1 MWNENSDEAVRP
13 WAVAKKRSPV
23 CSDMKWIW
31 SEAPDYKSVLH
42 TQDWWNW
49 TNVKGFQSTP
59 THTNFT
65 LKHETSSINCH
76 TLVLHDDKKK
86 KHFRF
91 LFVIRS
97 NMWSPRSVWLLVMTE
112 RWEHFPANSRSYSNY
127 YIMSTHFQEQH
138 STVLSGKLAVWVQNK
153 TWIKKSWYPEKGE
166 GRWAVCPHSPEAVRD
181 LEVPITAWLQ
191 LLGSFCRSHIV
202 REVLWGQSE
211 AWLLII
217 SIWWF
222 YYINYFGAYTS
233 RMSLN
238 WPYGL

>member
-1 MWNENSDEAVRP
+1 MNFDGSFHFECGSIYYSWTSEISPLQHNSVSLLDLLYNGKYQLNVNIWMWNENSDEAVRP

-86 KHFRF
+86 NTSAFYL
-91 LFVIRS
+91 LFVR
-97 NMWSPRSVWLLVMTE
+97 T
-112 RWEHFPANSRSYSNY
+112 
-127 YIMSTHFQEQH
+127 
-138 STVLSGKLAVWVQNK
+138 
-153 TWIKKSWYPEKGE
+153 
-166 GRWAVCPHSPEAVRD
+166 C
-181 LEVPITAWLQ
+181 
-191 LLGSFCRSHIV
+191 
-202 REVLWGQSE
+202 EVLAASDC
-211 AWLLII
+211 L
-217 SIWWF
+217 
-222 YYINYFGAYTS
+222 
-233 RMSLN
+233 
-238 WPYGL
+238 